1 MTKYVFTVWSGDIET
16 MELCNFEGVFET
28 RERAEEFVERCQATI
43 VKDNDNYY
51 YNSCEVY
58 EIRQDILR

>member
-1 MTKYVFTVWSGDIET
+1 MKKYVYIVMSGNIDD
-16 MELCNFEGVFET
+16 MELNNFEGVFET
-28 RERAEEFVERCQATI
+28 ETKAEEYVEHCEATI

-58 EIRQDILR
+58 EIRKEEVQ